1 VKNLKKRKKASS
13 VTLPK
18 LKAKCQELCNE
29 YIRLRDEGQPCI
41 SCGQIKPLQAGHFFA
56 VKGYDSLRFNED
68 NVHGE
73 CASCNCF
80 NESHL
85 IGYYDNLLIKIGVE
99 RMGKLKMLAEDYK
112 QNGYKWSRTEL
123 LEKIEYFKEK
133 IKELK
138 WKQQDNHRQI
148 SEKGKDRRKS

>member
-1 VKNLKKRKKASS
+1 MKSLKEKKKKSL

-18 LKAKCQELCNE
+18 LKSKCQELCNE
-29 YIRLRDEGQPCI
+29 YIRLRDKGQPCI
-41 SCGQIKPLQAGHFFA
+41 SCGQTTTLQAGHFFA

-112 QNGYKWSRTEL
+112 QNGYKWSRTEI
-123 LEKIEYFKEK
+123 LEKTECFKEK
-133 IKELK
+133 IAKIKGLK
-138 WKQQDNHRQI
+138 TIKQ
-148 SEKGKDRRKS
+148 K